1 MADQHLDGAVL
12 ASLREVMESQYP
24 DLLAA
29 FLLDSR
35 ERLQALHAALE
46 LGDAEAM
53 RRAAHSFKGSCSNLG
68 ATRLSALC
76 EELET
81 RARSLQLVDTEG
93 LLERT
98 ELEFDQV
105 RQRFLD
111 QIRHFGSTFR

>member
-1 MADQHLDGAVL
+1 VTDPHLDSAVL
-12 ASLREVMESQYP
+12 ANLQEVMENQYP

-68 ATRLSALC
+68 AIRLAALC

-81 RARSLQLVDTEG
+81 LAQGRQLAGTER

-98 ELEFDQV
+98 ELEFDEV

-111 QIRHFGSTFR
+111 QIRHFGSTFG

>member
-1 MADQHLDGAVL
+1 MTDPHLDSAVL
-12 ASLREVMESQYP
+12 ANLREVMESQYP

-68 ATRLSALC
+68 AIRLAALC

-81 RARSLQLVDTEG
+81 LAQGRQLAGTQG

-98 ELEFDQV
+98 ELEFDEV

-111 QIRHFGSTFR
+111 QIRHFGSTFG